1 MTGRRGSG
9 RTVVIGVGNDFRRDD
24 GVAWRVVGRL
34 RERAEGSPL
43 PPGTELRECD
53 GDPGRLIG
61 LWEGAELAVVVDAA
75 HAHPPSP
82 GRVHRLELDRRRLW
96 RDGAASSHGLGLGE
110 AVELSRALGTLPAR
124 LVVYAVEGAD
134 STLGTGLSAPVA
146 AAVEPLT
153 ARIEAD
159 IGSGDGTGCDGDGPP
174 GIPAGPAR
182 PAERPGSA
190 DGPGP
195 DRPPGP
201 GPDGSAAAGGDPA
214 AAGGTHAAGGT
225 PAVGTVPGP
234 AAAGADAGAAG
245 DDGRAGDDGGG

>member
-110 AVELSRALGTLPAR
+110 AVELSRALGTLPTR

-159 IGSGDGTGCDGDGPP
+159 IGSGAGTGCAGDGPR

-201 GPDGSAAAGGDPA
+201 GPDGSASAARATAVAGDTPAAGA
-214 AAGGTHAAGGT
+214 
-225 PAVGTVPGP
+225 VPGP
-234 AAAGADAGAAG
+234 AAAGADAGG
-245 DDGRAGDDGGG
+245 AGDDGGG

>member
-1 MTGRRGSG
+1 MTGPRGSG

-34 RERAEGSPL
+34 RERAEGKGNPL
-43 PPGTELRECD
+43 PPRTELRECD

-96 RDGAASSHGLGLGE
+96 RDGTASSHGLGLGE

-134 STLGTGLSAPVA
+134 SALGTGLSAPVA

-159 IGSGDGTGCDGDGPP
+159 IGSGGGTGCSGDGPP

-190 DGPGP
+190 AGAVPG
-195 DRPPGP
+195 R
-201 GPDGSAAAGGDPA
+201 AAAAD
-214 AAGGTHAAGGT
+214 AGGTR
-225 PAVGTVPGP
+225 
-234 AAAGADAGAAG
+234 D
-245 DDGRAGDDGGG
+245 DDGG

>member
-34 RERAEGSPL
+34 RERAEGKGSPL

-159 IGSGDGTGCDGDGPP
+159 IGSGGGTGCSGDGPP

-190 DGPGP
+190 GGPGP

-201 GPDGSAAAGGDPA
+201 GPDGSASAGG
-214 AAGGTHAAGGT
+214 GT
-225 PAVGTVPGP
+225 
-234 AAAGADAGAAG
+234 AAAGAGG
-245 DDGRAGDDGGG
+245 DGDGGG

>member
-1 MTGRRGSG
+1 MTAARRTG

-24 GVAWRVVGRL
+24 GVAWRIVGRL
-34 RERAEGSPL
+34 RERAARQPL

-96 RDGAASSHGLGLGE
+96 RNGAAGSHGLGLGE

-134 STLGTGLSAPVA
+134 SALGTGLSAPVA
-146 AAVEPLT
+146 AAVEPLV
-153 ARIEAD
+153 ARIESEIGTGVPTGPAGTGTGTGRGGD
-159 IGSGDGTGCDGDGPP
+159 APGGDGSGGDAPEPERPAAGAVPAGDTAAGEGPATAEGAATAAGRPGTAGAAPGGPAA
-174 GIPAGPAR
+174 GTAAGPAR
-182 PAERPGSA
+182 R
-190 DGPGP
+190 
-195 DRPPGP
+195 
-201 GPDGSAAAGGDPA
+201 
-214 AAGGTHAAGGT
+214 
-225 PAVGTVPGP
+225 
-234 AAAGADAGAAG
+234 
-245 DDGRAGDDGGG
+245 DGGG